1 MRPSRPALAIAAALA
16 MPACALAEEPALCDD
31 REAVVAGLQAEGKLP
46 LFVASGP
53 NGVLT
58 ELHLAV
64 DGSWAVVQT
73 YTGDLVCKVADG
85 DMFEFVFPVVVLRPE
100 RGS

>member
-1 MRPSRPALAIAAALA
+1 MRPSRFAIAAALA
-16 MPACALAEEPALCDD
+16 MPVCALAEEPALCGD
-31 REAVVAGLQAEGKLP
+31 REAVVGGLQAEGKLP
-46 LFVASGP
+46 LFVASDP
-53 NGVLT
+53 NGALT

-73 YTGDLVCKVADG
+73 YTSDLVGKIAEG
-85 DMFEFVFPVVVLRPE
+85 DMLEFVFPVVVLRPE